1 MKDPI
6 QSASSKAAGF
16 ARVRELMRNPISI
29 IGLALAVVA
38 LGNILFLFFIDM
50 TAVHPSPYV
59 GILAYMVAPGFLIVG
74 LGLIGI
80 GGWYNRRR
88 QLESAGLSSPYL
100 RVDFSNPAH
109 RGTAAFFLTFIVAFV
124 GMSVIGSYKAY
135 NFTDSV
141 SFCGQ
146 LCHSVMA
153 PEFTAYQQ
161 SPHARVAC
169 VDCHVGA
176 GATWYVKSKLSG
188 ARQVFKTVLNT
199 FPRPIPTPV
208 HNLRPASDTC
218 ETCHWPKKFY
228 GAQLKVF
235 NHFSS
240 DEKNTPRQ
248 IRLLIKTGGGDPA
261 TGEPEGIHWHMN
273 IANEIT
279 YLATDEQ
286 RQNIA
291 YIRAKDLQGRVTEYF
306 AKDSKLTGDQIA
318 KADKRRMDCVD
329 CHNRPT
335 HIYVPPDVSVDRSF
349 TAHRLDV
356 SLPFLKQQA
365 VAALTGKYDTTDAA
379 MQGIAKTI
387 YEFYSS
393 KYPDL
398 VRNKQ
403 PEIRGA
409 IDELQ
414 RVYRLTF
421 FPEMKLDWRT
431 HPNNI
436 GHFYS
441 SGCFRCHD
449 GDHVSPEGKA
459 IRKDCNICHTILEQQ
474 EDAVNIASLPGLDFR
489 HPVDLGDMTAVN
501 CSDCHSGGAGP

>member
-1 MKDPI
+1 MAEPNPG
-6 QSASSKAAGF
+6 AHPTGF
-16 ARVRELMRNPISI
+16 ARIRDLVRNPISI
-29 IGLALAVVA
+29 SGLALAVVA
-38 LGNILFLFFIDM
+38 LGNILFLFFIDL
-50 TAVHPSPYV
+50 TSPHPSPYV
-59 GILAYMVAPGFLIVG
+59 GILAYMIAPGILVFALLLVVFG
-74 LGLIGI
+74 AV
-80 GGWYNRRR
+80 YMRRKR
-88 QLESAGLSSPYL
+88 LHMAGSAPYFRL
-100 RVDFSNPAH
+100 DFSDPSQ
-109 RGTAAFFLTFIVAFV
+109 RGAVALFLAFVVVFV
-124 GMSVIGSYKAY
+124 GMSVVGSYKAY
-135 NFTDSV
+135 TFTDSV
-141 SFCGQ
+141 TFCGQ

-188 ARQVFKTVLNT
+188 ARQVFKTALNT

-208 HNLRPASDTC
+208 HNLRPAAETC

-235 NHFSS
+235 NHYGS

-248 IRLLIKTGGGDPA
+248 IRMLIKTGGGDPS

-273 IANEIT
+273 ISNEMM
-279 YLATDEQ
+279 YVASDEQ
-286 RQNIA
+286 RQVIS
-291 YIRAKDLQGRVTEYF
+291 YVHVRDSQGRITEYF
-306 AKDSKLTGDQIA
+306 AKDSSLTKEQIA

-335 HIYVPPDVSVDRSF
+335 HIYVPPDLSVDRSF

-387 YEFYSS
+387 YEFYST

-398 VRNKQ
+398 AKTKE
-403 PEIRGA
+403 PEIRSA
-409 IDELQ
+409 IDEVQ
-414 RVYRLTF
+414 RIYKLTF

-436 GHFYS
+436 GHFYF

-449 GDHVSPEGKA
+449 GNHVSPEGKV
-459 IRKDCNICHTILEQQ
+459 IPKDCSICHTILSQQ
-474 EDAVNIASLPGLDFR
+474 ENAVNISSLPGVEFK

-501 CSDCHSGGAGP
+501 CGDCHTGGVSP